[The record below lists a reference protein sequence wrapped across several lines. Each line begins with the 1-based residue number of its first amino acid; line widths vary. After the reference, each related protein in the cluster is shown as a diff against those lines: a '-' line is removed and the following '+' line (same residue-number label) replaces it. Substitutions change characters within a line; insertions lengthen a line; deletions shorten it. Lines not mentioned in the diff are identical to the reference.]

1 MKKLYLAA
9 GALLLGTS
17 ALAWAGD
24 KDAMSKDAVGESLAA
39 STMSSA
45 ETDNNLI
52 DKYSDAKWSS
62 QSDANL
68 ALASAAEPM
77 DKSALGEPVSAKLE
91 TGGYAESS
99 DDIARAKL
107 ALASAKMDPALD
119 GTQTAMSDKV
129 DPAVTA
135 TADTGMGGPVE
146 ADATTMAS
154 LTPRPATQNYPPCEP
169 GPGDDNCIQ
178 LYERGVRAQLASW
191 NAPTGGLADG
201 SATTAMGGPYEP
213 VTDHSEASATG
224 AIGTDAAMNGDGVTD
239 PVAGETTD
247 DTAIAAVGTDVGTEY
262 EGVGGPVVSQSGY
275 PPCEPGPGDDRCI
288 QLYERGVTG
297 AGN

>member
-9 GALLLGTS
+9 GTLLLGTS

-24 KDAMSKDAVGESLAA
+24 KDAMGSKPVGESLAA
-39 STMSSA
+39 SAQSDAT
-45 ETDNNLI
+45 LI
-52 DKYSDAKWSS
+52 DKYSTAKWDT
-62 QSDANL
+62 QSDASL
-68 ALASAAEPM
+68 ALASAEPV
-77 DKSALGEPVSAKLE
+77 DKPILGEPVAAKLE
-91 TGGYAESS
+91 TGGYADSS
-99 DDIARAKL
+99 DDAAQAKL
-107 ALASAKMDPALD
+107 ALASAKMEP
-119 GTQTAMSDKV
+119 TANS
-129 DPAVTA
+129 TA
-135 TADTGMGGPVE
+135 TAETGMGGPIE
-146 ADATTMAS
+146 TTTAS
-154 LTPRPATQNYPPCEP
+154 LTPRPAAQNYPPCDP
-169 GPGDDNCIQ
+169 GPGDDSCIQ

-213 VTDHSEASATG
+213 VDGHADASATG
-224 AIGTDAAMNGDGVTD
+224 VAGADTAMNGDGVTD
-239 PVAGETTD
+239 PSVGETQEP
-247 DTAIAAVGTDVGTEY
+247 AIATAGTDVGTEY